1 MTHNDNS
8 PRLIGR
14 KEAAAY
20 CGIAVST
27 FSLWVAKGK
36 APPTVPG
43 TRKWD
48 RHAIDA
54 LLNAFSG
61 IGEPP
66 SANAIP
72 TNRARQ
78 DEDKVDRPRFGLDA
92 KSENILVAMS
102 YNTELNTLN
111 LLPGAGS
118 VLMGRLVGK
127 GLVNCETADGQ
138 KLYIITEDGHAEA
151 CRIVESWKR
160 R

>member
-1 MTHNDNS
+1 MIE

-14 KEAAAY
+14 KQAAAY
-20 CGIAVST
+20 CGIAEST
-27 FSLWVAKGK
+27 FSMWVAKGK

-61 IGEPP
+61 IGEPEAAGGKTWHRT
-66 SANAIP
+66 S
-72 TNRARQ
+72 R
-78 DEDKVDRPRFGLDA
+78 EEEKVDRPRFGLDA
-92 KSENILVAMS
+92 KSEDILVAMS
-102 YNTELNTLN
+102 YNTDLDTLDV
-111 LLPGAGS
+111 LPGAGP

-127 GLVNCETADGQ
+127 CLVKCQTSDGRQ
-138 KLYIITEDGHAEA
+138 RYIVTEEGHAEA
-151 CRIVESWKR
+151 VRIFESWKR

>member
-1 MTHNDNS
+1 MTTP

-20 CGIAVST
+20 CGISPSA
-27 FSLWVAKGK
+27 FSLWVSQGK
-36 APPTVPG
+36 MPPSVPG

-61 IGEPP
+61 IGEQPATVSKP
-66 SANAIP
+66 QV
-72 TNRARQ
+72 RWRK
-78 DEDKVDRPRFGLDA
+78 DENIDRPRFGLDV

-102 YNTELNTLN
+102 YNTELNTLEV
-111 LLPGAGS
+111 LPGAGP
-118 VLMGRLVGK
+118 VMMGKLVGK
-127 GLVNCETADGQ
+127 ALVKCEIAGGE
-138 KLYIITEDGHAEA
+138 KRYVITDEGHAEA
-151 CRIVESWKR
+151 GRIFESWKR

>member
-1 MTHNDNS
+1 MTTP
-8 PRLIGR
+8 PRLTGR

-20 CGIAVST
+20 CGIAEST

-61 IGEPP
+61 LDEPSSDTAQTVRRRP
-66 SANAIP
+66 
-72 TNRARQ
+72 R
-78 DEDKVDRPRFGLDA
+78 DEEHVDRPRFGLDA
-92 KSENILVAMS
+92 KSENILVTMS
-102 YNTELNTLN
+102 YNTELNTLDV
-111 LLPGAGS
+111 LPGAGP

-127 GLVNCETADGQ
+127 GLVKCETMEGQ
-138 KLYIITEDGHAEA
+138 KRYIITEEGHAEA
-151 CRIVESWKR
+151 NRIFESWKR

>member
-1 MTHNDNS
+1 MTTP

-20 CGIAVST
+20 CGIAEST

-43 TRKWD
+43 TSKWD
-48 RHAIDA
+48 KRAIDA

-61 IGEPP
+61 LGEPP
-66 SANAIP
+66 AGIAKTDLQAQRDN
-72 TNRARQ
+72 
-78 DEDKVDRPRFGLDA
+78 VDRPRFGLDA

-102 YNTELNTLN
+102 YNTELNTLDV
-111 LLPGAGS
+111 LPGAGP
-118 VLMGRLVGK
+118 VMMGRLVGK
-127 GLVNCETADGQ
+127 GLVKCETAQGQ
-138 KLYIITEDGHAEA
+138 KRYLITDEGHAEA
-151 CRIVESWKR
+151 NRIFDSWKR